1 MKKFLAYL
9 QAEKKSDLEAA
20 HGELGNDFYYYE
32 HDDLGVNYSVEK
44 TVFRVW
50 APTADRIELLLFK
63 QEESQV
69 ADLKYEMEVDIGGTW
84 LAEVAGDQAGR
95 YFIYQVYLNGK
106 INQVVDPYTRGLSS
120 NSLRGL
126 VVDLAKTNPPGWEQ
140 DRRYVLKQPQDAV
153 IYEVHLRDFSSSPH
167 SGLKYKGKYLA
178 FTETGTR
185 SPTQDQTGLDH
196 LAELGITHIQLQPVF
211 DFATVDDYDCN
222 HYNWGYD
229 PYFYNVPEGSYSTNP
244 SDSSRIK
251 EFKEMVKAIHERGF
265 GIIMDVVYNH
275 TYYTEES
282 PFNLLVPG
290 YYYRFDEYGHY
301 SNGSGTGNEIASEKP
316 MVRKFIV
323 DSVKYWAREYH
334 IDGFR
339 FDLMALHDKETM
351 LQIERVLHVID
362 PSILLYGEPWMG
374 GLSPL
379 DSSQQLLKGVQ
390 RGMKLAVFND
400 HFRNAIKGDN
410 DGMGTGFVSGAC
422 HQELAIQRG
431 IVGSISYN
439 HDIRDFTEQPW
450 ETINYVSSHD
460 NLTLW
465 DKINKSN
472 GWDSEQ
478 LRIKMDRLAQAI
490 IFTAQGIPFMQGGEE
505 ILRTKWGEHNSY
517 QAGDQ
522 VNQLKWER
530 KSKYSRTF
538 KYYQGLIKLRREHPA
553 FRLKDA
559 EQIRKHLHFL
569 AAPANTVAFM
579 LKDYANQDRWQVIV
593 VLFNP
598 NRETV
603 IFNLPGGG
611 SWQVVVSG
619 DQAGTKVLQTLEG
632 EQAEVEPLT
641 TMVLYQN

>member
-32 HDDLGVNYSVEK
+32 DDDLGVNYSVEK

-63 QEESQV
+63 REDSEV

-95 YFIYQVYLNGK
+95 YFIYQVYLNGR

-153 IYEVHLRDFSSSPH
+153 IYEVHLRDFSSSSH

-185 SPTQDQTGLDH
+185 SPAQDQTGLDH

-244 SDSSRIK
+244 SDSSRIR

-351 LQIERVLHVID
+351 LQIERVLHAID
-362 PSILLYGEPWMG
+362 PSILIYGEPWMG

-422 HQELAIQRG
+422 HQELAIRRG

-478 LRIKMDRLAQAI
+478 FRIKMDRLAQAI

-559 EQIRKHLHFL
+559 EQIRKHLHFI

-598 NRETV
+598 KRETV

-619 DQAGTKVLQTLEG
+619 AQAGTEVLQTLEG
-632 EQAEVEPLT
+632 EQAGVEPLT